1 MSSKRSSMSQRIA
14 LRDAVSQF
22 PDLLHRVRDEHQ
34 TFVIVS
40 DGEEIGQ
47 LSPVATVPPVTL
59 RSFFELLKR
68 AERPDEDFA
77 RDLEEIQAEQPTIGE
92 GPWHS

>member
-1 MSSKRSSMSQRIA
+1 MSQRIA

-22 PDLLHRVRDEHQ
+22 PELLNQVRHDHK
-34 TFVIVS
+34 TFVIVA
-40 DGEEIGQ
+40 DGEEVGQ
-47 LSPVATVPPVTL
+47 LSPLATKQPVTL

-77 RDLEEIQAEQPTIGE
+77 SDLEEIQAQQPTVGE